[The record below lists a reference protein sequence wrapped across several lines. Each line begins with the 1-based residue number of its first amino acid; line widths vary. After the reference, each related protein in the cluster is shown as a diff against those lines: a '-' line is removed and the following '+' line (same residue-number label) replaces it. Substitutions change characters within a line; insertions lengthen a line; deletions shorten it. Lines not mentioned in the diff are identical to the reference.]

1 MNLEST
7 HMYTSF
13 LSLKERPID
22 VEIISANTY
31 LSYDTTT
38 SSFVMQG
45 EDSLSNIFTINENTC
60 QSDAEG
66 DIDLNMDFGQ
76 LKVKSIG
83 FVNRDEK
90 NNKTE
95 LQMFLMLDFMFNKKA
110 LALMSE
116 NIFEAYGVAD
126 FVFGEFYSK
135 TLARLV
141 GKERSEE
148 LIIDMEE
155 LEDLK
160 KFPKELNKTITFTD
174 ITLIWSDKDQA
185 YINKGKIGVG
195 NIYDSQLNSVMDGWV
210 RLSKKGGL
218 DVLNILLK
226 TEYGDVYFF
235 EYKNNVM
242 FSYSNNDDFNN
253 LLIEMKA
260 KKRRAEERKGNPP
273 YRFVYCN
280 EERMEQFEKE
290 MRKKD

>member
-1 MNLEST
+1 M
-7 HMYTSF
+7 
-13 LSLKERPID
+13 
-22 VEIISANTY
+22 A
-31 LSYDTTT
+31 
-38 SSFVMQG
+38 
-45 EDSLSNIFTINENTC
+45 
-60 QSDAEG
+60 
-66 DIDLNMDFGQ
+66 
-76 LKVKSIG
+76 
-83 FVNRDEK
+83 
-90 NNKTE
+90 
-95 LQMFLMLDFMFNKKA
+95 
-110 LALMSE
+110 E

-126 FVFGEFYSK
+126 FIFGEFYSK

-141 GKERSEE
+141 GKEISEE

-155 LEDLK
+155 LEDFK
-160 KFPKELNKTITFTD
+160 NFPKELNKTITFTD
-174 ITLIWSDKDQA
+174 ITLVWSDKHQA

-260 KKRRAEERKGNPP
+260 KKRRAEERKGKPP

>member
-1 MNLEST
+1 
-7 HMYTSF
+7 MYTSF

-31 LSYDTTT
+31 LSYNKRT

-60 QSDAEG
+60 KSNAEG
-66 DIDLNMDFGQ
+66 VIDLNMDFGQ
-76 LKVKSIG
+76 LKINSIG
-83 FVNRDEK
+83 FASRDEK
-90 NNKTE
+90 NNRTE
-95 LQMFLMLDFMFNKKA
+95 LQMFLTLDFMFNKNA
-110 LALMSE
+110 LSIMAE
-116 NIFEAYGVAD
+116 NIFEAYGVTD

-148 LIIDMEE
+148 LIIDIEALDE
-155 LEDLK
+155 FKDL
-160 KFPKELNKTITFTD
+160 PKELDKTITFTD
-174 ITLIWSDKDQA
+174 ITLVWSDKHQA
-185 YINKGKIGVG
+185 YVNKGKIGVG
-195 NIYDSQLNSVMDGWV
+195 NIYDRQLNSVMDGWV
-210 RLSKKGGL
+210 RLSKKGGV
-218 DVLNILLK
+218 DVLDILLK

-242 FSYSNNDDFNN
+242 FSYSTNDDFND

-260 KKRRAEERKGNPP
+260 KKRRAEEKKGKPP
-273 YRFVYCN
+273 YRFVYCD

-290 MRKKD
+290 MRKRD